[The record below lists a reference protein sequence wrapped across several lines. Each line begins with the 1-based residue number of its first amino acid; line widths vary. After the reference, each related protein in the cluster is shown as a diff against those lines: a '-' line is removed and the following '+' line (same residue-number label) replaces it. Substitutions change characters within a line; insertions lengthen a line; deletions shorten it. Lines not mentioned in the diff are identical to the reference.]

1 MRRIQSLNNNWK
13 FVKNVNA
20 GESADRA
27 MAAVSAP
34 GEGIDLPHTWNAV
47 DGQDGGNDY
56 YRGKCY
62 YVRSLKKPEITDN
75 EQVYLEFRGVSSSA
89 EVFVNGKLLCQ
100 HDGGYSTFRV
110 NLTDELEEDNTIVV
124 SADNTPNDTVYPQR
138 ADFTFYGGIY
148 RDVYMVIVP
157 SSHFDLDWHGAPG
170 IKVTPKVEGN
180 HAFVLVE
187 TFVTGSADAV
197 RITIEG
203 VGTCECEVQDQK
215 GVLSMEIPDVHLW
228 DGRKDPY
235 LYTAR
240 AELIVK
246 GVVTDEISARFGCR
260 TYSFDP
266 EKGFFLNG
274 QSYPLRGVSR
284 HQDRRGAGNALTREM
299 HREDM
304 ELIAEVGANTIRLA
318 HYQHDQYFYDLC
330 DEYGMVVW
338 AEIPYITEHM
348 PGGRANTISQLTEL
362 IAQNYNHPSI
372 ICWGLSNEI
381 TVSGNSDDL
390 IENHHLLNDLAHRM
404 DSTRPTAMAHAFLL
418 DMDDSLVTL
427 PDISSYNLYYG
438 WYVGE
443 LSDNDEWF
451 DEYHRKYPQRII
463 GLSEYG
469 ADACPKFQAEHP
481 ERSDYTEA
489 YQCVYHEHLLK
500 MFEERPYI
508 WATHCWNMFDFAADG
523 RDEGGEHGINQK
535 GLVTF
540 DRRHKKD
547 AFYLYK
553 AYLSDEPFVHICGR
567 NYVNRCGETTEV
579 KVYSNLP
586 EVSLYD
592 NGELLETKSGNRI
605 FTFTLSLSGKHE
617 ITAKAGTC
625 SDSISICK
633 VNAADESYVLE
644 GRNVKN
650 WFDEPGMEI
659 REGYFSIKDTM
670 GDIKKSPAG
679 AALIQRMMKTA
690 TESRG
695 DVAKNVQPNAQM
707 QKMMDRMSIEALI
720 KQAAGAITA
729 EMTVQLNQ
737 ALCQIK
743 KPD

>member
-1 MRRIQSLNNNWK
+1 MRKIQTLNEHWK
-13 FVKNVNA
+13 FVKYAADAADAISVSGEDVN
-20 GESADRA
+20 
-27 MAAVSAP
+27 
-34 GEGIDLPHTWNAV
+34 LPHTWNAI

-62 YVRSLKKPEITDN
+62 YVKELKRPETSDG
-75 EQVYLEFRGVSSSA
+75 EEVYLEFRGVSSSA
-89 EVFVNGKLLCQ
+89 EVFVNGRLVCR

-110 NLTDELEEDNTIVV
+110 NITPELKEENTIIV
-124 SADNTPNDTVYPQR
+124 SADNSPNDTVYPQR

-148 RDVYMVIVP
+148 RDVCLITVP

-170 IKVTPKVEGN
+170 IKVTPKIEDD
-180 HAFVLVE
+180 HATVLVE
-187 TFVTGSADAV
+187 TYISGTADTV
-197 RITIEG
+197 RITIDGAE
-203 VGTCECEVQDQK
+203 TRECPIQDQK
-215 GVLSMEIPDVHLW
+215 GILYMDIPGVRLW
-228 DGRKDPY
+228 NGRKDPY
-235 LYTAR
+235 LYTAT
-240 AELIVK
+240 AQLLVN
-246 GVVTDEISARFGCR
+246 GTVTDEISTRFGCR
-260 TYSFDP
+260 TFSFDP

-284 HQDRRGAGNALTREM
+284 HQDRRSTGNALTPEM

-304 ELIAEVGANTIRLA
+304 ELIAEMGANTIRLA

-330 DEYGMVVW
+330 DECGMIVW

-348 PGGRANTISQLTEL
+348 PNARANTISQMTEL

-381 TVSGNSDDL
+381 TVSGKSDDL
-390 IENHHLLNDLAHRM
+390 VENHRILNDLAHRM
-404 DSTRPTAMAHAFLL
+404 DTTRPTAMAHAFLL
-418 DMDDSLVTL
+418 DMDDDLVTL
-427 PDISSYNLYYG
+427 PDICSYNLYYG
-438 WYVGE
+438 WYLGS
-443 LSDNDEWF
+443 LSDNDDWF
-451 DEYHRKYPQRII
+451 DEYHKKHPQQII

-469 ADACPKFQAEHP
+469 ADACPKFQTEQP
-481 ERSDYTEA
+481 EQGDYTEA
-489 YQCVYHEHLLK
+489 YQCIYHEHLLN

-567 NYVNRCGETTEV
+567 NYVNRCWENTQI

-592 NGELLETKSGNRI
+592 NGMLLETKKGNRI
-605 FTFTLSLSGKHE
+605 FEFTLSLSGNHE
-617 ITAKAGTC
+617 ITARSGEH
-625 SDSISICK
+625 SDRITICK
-633 VNAADESYVLE
+633 VTAPDESYILE
-644 GRNVKN
+644 GRAVKN

-659 REGYFSIKDTM
+659 REGYYSIKDSM

-679 AALIQRMMKTA
+679 AALLQRMMEAATA
-690 TESRG
+690 SRG

-707 QKMMDRMSIEALI
+707 QKMMDRLSVEALI
-720 KQAAGAITA
+720 KQAGGAITT
-729 EMTVQLNQ
+729 EMAVQLNQ
-737 ALCQIK
+737 ALSQIK

>member
-1 MRRIQSLNNNWK
+1 MRKIQTLNDHWK
-13 FVKNVNA
+13 FVKYAVDAADAISVSGEEVN
-20 GESADRA
+20 
-27 MAAVSAP
+27 
-34 GEGIDLPHTWNAV
+34 LPHTWNAI

-62 YVRSLKKPEITDN
+62 YVKELKRPETSDG
-75 EQVYLEFRGVSSSA
+75 EEVYLEFRGVSSSA
-89 EVFVNGKLLCQ
+89 EVFVNDRLVYR

-110 NLTDELEEDNTIVV
+110 NLTHELKEENTIVV
-124 SADNTPNDTVYPQR
+124 SADNSPNDTVYPQR

-148 RDVYMVIVP
+148 RDVNLITVS

-170 IKVTPKVEGN
+170 IKVTPKIEDD
-180 HAFVLVE
+180 HATVLIE
-187 TFVTGSADAV
+187 TYISGTADAV
-197 RITIEG
+197 RITIDGAE
-203 VGTCECEVQDQK
+203 THECPIRDQK
-215 GVLSMEIPDVHLW
+215 GSLYMEIPNVRLW
-228 DGRKDPY
+228 NGRRDPY
-235 LYTAR
+235 LYTAT
-240 AELIVK
+240 AQLLVN
-246 GVVTDEISARFGCR
+246 GTVTDEIRTRFGCR
-260 TYSFDP
+260 TFSFDP
-266 EKGFFLNG
+266 EKGFYLNG

-284 HQDRRGAGNALTREM
+284 HQDRRGAGNALTPEM

-304 ELIAEVGANTIRLA
+304 ELIAELGANTIRLA

-330 DEYGMVVW
+330 DEYGMIVW

-348 PGGRANTISQLTEL
+348 PKGRANTISQLTEL

-372 ICWGLSNEI
+372 VCWGLSNEI
-381 TVSGNSDDL
+381 TVSGKSDDL
-390 IENHHLLNDLAHRM
+390 VENHRILNDLAHRM
-404 DSTRPTAMAHAFLL
+404 DTTRPTAMAHAFLL
-418 DMDDSLVTL
+418 DMDDDLVTL
-427 PDISSYNLYYG
+427 PDICSYNLYYG

-451 DEYHRKYPQRII
+451 DEYHKKYPQRII

-469 ADACPKFQAEHP
+469 ADACPRFQTEHP
-481 ERSDYTEA
+481 EQGDYTEA
-489 YQCVYHEHLLK
+489 YQCMYHEHLLK

-523 RDEGGEHGINQK
+523 RDEGGEHGVNQK

-567 NYVNRCGETTEV
+567 NYVNRCGDTTQI

-592 NGELLETKSGNRI
+592 NGKLLETKSGKRI
-605 FTFTLSLSGKHE
+605 FVFTLPLNGNHE
-617 ITAKAGTC
+617 ITAGSGEL
-625 SDSISICK
+625 SDSITIHK
-633 VNAADESYVLE
+633 VSVPDESYILE
-644 GRNVKN
+644 GRKVQN

-659 REGYFSIKDTM
+659 REGYYSIKDSM
-670 GDIKKSPAG
+670 GDIKKSSAG
-679 AALIQRMMKTA
+679 AALLQRMMEAATA
-690 TESRG
+690 SRG

-707 QKMMDRMSIEALI
+707 QKMMDRLSVEALI
-720 KQAAGAITA
+720 KQAGGAITT
-729 EMTVQLNQ
+729 EMAVQLNQ